1 MRFLLYTIG
10 GYWILVNLLAF
21 VLYGVDK
28 LRSKQADRRIPERTL
43 LLLPYLGG
51 SVGALL
57 GMWIF
62 RHKTKHLK
70 FRILVPLALLLQI
83 TAAAA
88 LYWYLFVMPK

>member
-10 GYWILVNLLAF
+10 GCWVLVNLLAF

-28 LRSKQADRRIPERTL
+28 LRAKQADRRIPERTL

-70 FRILVPLALLLQI
+70 FRILVPLALLVQI
-83 TAAAA
+83 AAAAA

>member
-1 MRFLLYTIG
+1 MRLLLYTIG
-10 GYWILVNLLAF
+10 GCWILVNLLTF
-21 VLYGVDK
+21 VLYGADK
-28 LRSKQADRRIPERTL
+28 LRAKQANRRISERTL

-51 SVGALL
+51 SMGALL

-70 FRILVPLALLLQI
+70 FRILVPLALILQI
-83 TAAAA
+83 AAAVV

>member
-10 GYWILVNLLAF
+10 GCWVLVNLLTF

-28 LRSKQADRRIPERTL
+28 LRAKQADRRIPERTL

-83 TAAAA
+83 AVVVA

>member
-10 GYWILVNLLAF
+10 GCWVLVNLLAF

-28 LRSKQADRRIPERTL
+28 LRAKQEDRRIPERTL

-70 FRILVPLALLLQI
+70 FRILVPLALILQI
-83 TAAAA
+83 AAAAA

>member
-10 GYWILVNLLAF
+10 GCWVLVNLLTF

-28 LRSKQADRRIPERTL
+28 LRAKQADRRIPERTL

-70 FRILVPLALLLQI
+70 FRILVSLALLLQI
-83 TAAAA
+83 AAAAA

>member
-10 GYWILVNLLAF
+10 GCWVLVNLLTF

-28 LRSKQADRRIPERTL
+28 LRAKQADRRIPERTL

-70 FRILVPLALLLQI
+70 FRILVPLSLLVQI
-83 TAAAA
+83 AAAAA

>member
-10 GYWILVNLLAF
+10 GCWVLVNLLTF

-28 LRSKQADRRIPERTL
+28 LRAKQADRRIPERTL

-83 TAAAA
+83 AAAAA

>member
-10 GYWILVNLLAF
+10 GCWVLVNLLTF

-28 LRSKQADRRIPERTL
+28 LRAKQADRRIPERTL

-83 TAAAA
+83 AAAAA
-88 LYWYLFVMPK
+88 LYWCLFVMPK

>member
-1 MRFLLYTIG
+1 MRLLLYTIG
-10 GYWILVNLLAF
+10 GCWILVNLLTF

-28 LRSKQADRRIPERTL
+28 LRAKQANRRIPERTL

-83 TAAAA
+83 AAAAA

>member
-10 GYWILVNLLAF
+10 GCWILVNLLTF

-28 LRSKQADRRIPERTL
+28 LRAKQADRRIPERTL

-70 FRILVPLALLLQI
+70 FRILVPLALLVQI
-83 TAAAA
+83 AAAAA

>member
-10 GYWILVNLLAF
+10 GCWVLVNLLTF

-28 LRSKQADRRIPERTL
+28 LRAKQADRRIPERTL

-70 FRILVPLALLLQI
+70 FRILVPLALLVQI
-83 TAAAA
+83 AAAAA

>member
-10 GYWILVNLLAF
+10 GCWILVNLLTF

-28 LRSKQADRRIPERTL
+28 LRAKQADRRIPERTL

-83 TAAAA
+83 AAVAA

>member
-10 GYWILVNLLAF
+10 GYWILVNLLTF

-28 LRSKQADRRIPERTL
+28 LRAKQADRRIPERTL

-83 TAAAA
+83 AVVVA

>member
-10 GYWILVNLLAF
+10 GCWVLVNLLTF

-28 LRSKQADRRIPERTL
+28 LRAKQADRRIPERTL

-70 FRILVPLALLLQI
+70 FRILVPLALILQI
-83 TAAAA
+83 AAAAA